1 MPLGGGIS
9 LEDGMLA
16 KETVGL
22 LIHVLLELYE
32 AGEVQVLFFMQKR
45 VDASTELC
53 PAAVPGLHC

>member
-1 MPLGGGIS
+1 
-9 LEDGMLA
+9 MLA

-53 PAAVPGLHC
+53 PSAVPGPHC

>member
-1 MPLGGGIS
+1 
-9 LEDGMLA
+9 MLA

-32 AGEVQVLFFMQKR
+32 AGEVQELFFMQKR